1 MLKKNTRSLR
11 ETALQEK
18 LEPESF
24 LEEVE
29 RYQTA
34 PTYVRPDP
42 CVPPVTPLDLKW
54 IIILQLQKYRTSL
67 ERIEVEREKKAPV
80 ISNSRRP
87 FRISEA
93 CCF

>member
-1 MLKKNTRSLR
+1 
-11 ETALQEK
+11 
-18 LEPESF
+18 

-54 IIILQLQKYRTSL
+54 IIILQLQKYRTSF
-67 ERIEVEREKKAPV
+67 ERIY
-80 ISNSRRP
+80 I
-87 FRISEA
+87 
-93 CCF
+93 